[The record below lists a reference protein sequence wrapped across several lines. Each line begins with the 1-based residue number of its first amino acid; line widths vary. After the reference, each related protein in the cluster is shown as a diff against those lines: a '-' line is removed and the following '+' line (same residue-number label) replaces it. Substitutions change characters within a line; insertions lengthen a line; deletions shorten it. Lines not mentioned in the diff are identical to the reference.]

1 MTTLVF
7 CAMWCWSTGYGM
19 DTIHSI
25 CHRQR
30 LWKALAL
37 YAGHFG
43 PGLLIGIWWQSK
55 TDCPDCHLWR
65 VEGAGKQETKCF
77 ETFLQICG
85 WSFGLTCFCSDFL
98 EISSTFPRHSL
109 DIFLD
114 IYVIEMSILNF
125 RLNIFLL
132 LFFWS
137 QAIPILASMLG
148 TSQSADDEV
157 GITVQWL
164 PSGDTKMTVDTMVF
178 PHLSNTLQK
187 RCWTWCMR
195 NMSGS

>member
-7 CAMWCWSTGYGM
+7 CAMWWWSTGYGM

-25 CHRQR
+25 CHHQR

-77 ETFLQICG
+77 ETFVQICG

-98 EISSTFPRHSL
+98 EIPSTFPRHSL
-109 DIFLD
+109 DIPSTYSLT
-114 IYVIEMSILNF
+114 YMSSKCLFWTSAWTLFCRCFFDLKPF
-125 RLNIFLL
+125 RSLL
-132 LFFWS
+132 QCLG
-137 QAIPILASMLG
+137 QASLLTMRLA
-148 TSQSADDEV
+148 
-157 GITVQWL
+157 
-164 PSGDTKMTVDTMVF
+164 
-178 PHLSNTLQK
+178 
-187 RCWTWCMR
+187 
-195 NMSGS
+195 